1 MEPDRTQDGAA
12 NQRRQA
18 IARLISGLTAA
29 GRKVDESAVI
39 AAHPEL
45 MPELEAALRKLSRM
59 GAGETA
65 SVILETVVPPAGASH
80 IGYAI
85 AADQPPVQVKG
96 YSIQRELGRGGQAVV
111 YLATQENTGRRV
123 ALKIMRPEALADER
137 ALARFKREVQVLA
150 ALEHPNI
157 VGILDTGVTSSG
169 GQFIAMNYVAGVT
182 LDEYMKSRQRSDSPD
197 PAKLLRLFLKICAAV
212 NVAHVR
218 GIVHRDLKPGNI
230 RIDERGE
237 PHILDFGLAHT
248 PLDRL
253 MGGEHPIAVTG
264 EFLGSL
270 PWCSPEQAEGD
281 PDRIDMRTD
290 VYSLGVI
297 LYQFLT
303 DGKFPY
309 EVVGNIRNV
318 LNNILNTEPMPP
330 SKVVPARQSAQ
341 ERRPGKLGPPPVNP
355 VIESIVLR
363 ALSKNRELRY
373 QSAGELG
380 RDVAHYLA
388 GQQTAER
395 QKEAPAAARA
405 ATPRARKFAVIG
417 LAVMAL
423 CAVGA
428 AAWLMTRKSSLHS
441 GVTIAPAAQVIAAAP
456 TAVPRMPVAI
466 AATPHSAGMPDNQIT
481 SVIAGTAHLEG
492 DALALTPGNLPATV
506 YFGPTDL
513 SDYDMSFDAMTN
525 ENGDGKGFRVII
537 HNAMRN
543 ACLYWLGAEDNTL
556 IGLYSRFEGNL
567 TRLQWQPY
575 RLEPDQWYNVKV
587 QVRGAEIQCFLD
599 GQERLGGR
607 EERITR
613 GRAGLSSSDI
623 TTRFRNIKLTA
634 PDGSVIWQG
643 PPDLSHL
650 APQEIDPSDQIS
662 APMVRKTDLLKS
674 FGASSDVLLG
684 SWNAGS
690 DGLTGRGTSAQI
702 QFHIPLPEEYVFR
715 VRFVRFGGNKPI
727 ALIAS
732 RDGRPFAFVLG
743 GHEGTLCGFGVIDGR
758 NYDDNET
765 TRHSPRWIT
774 NGIVHTLVVRVRKQF
789 ALAYLDGMQHD
800 RVNVELSSLALP
812 AECRRDRSPPLGVWL
827 GGDQVTIQ
835 SAELLDLVPALPPAT
850 MPATMAPSESEKLN
864 Q

>member
-1 MEPDRTQDGAA
+1 MESDRTQGDAA

-29 GRKVDESAVI
+29 GGKLDESAVI

-59 GAGETA
+59 RAGETA
-65 SVILETVVPPAGASH
+65 SVVLQTAVPPAGGSQ

-85 AADQPPVQVKG
+85 PVDQPPVEIKG

-111 YLATQENTGRRV
+111 YLAVQENTGRRV

-157 VGILDTGVTSSG
+157 VGILDTGVTSG
-169 GQFIAMNYVAGVT
+169 GAQFIAMNYVAGVT
-182 LDEYMKSRQRSDSPD
+182 LDDYVKSRQRGDSPD
-197 PAKLLRLFLKICAAV
+197 PARLLRLFLKICAAV

-253 MGGEHPIAVTG
+253 VGGDHPIAVNG

-309 EVVGNIRNV
+309 EVVGNMRDV
-318 LNNILNTEPMPP
+318 LNNILNTEPTPP
-330 SKVVPARQSAQ
+330 SKVVPGRQSAQ

-355 VIESIVLR
+355 VIENIVLR
-363 ALSKNRELRY
+363 ALAKNREQRY

-380 RDVAHYLA
+380 RDVAQYLA
-388 GQQTAER
+388 GQQTAVT
-395 QKEAPAAARA
+395 QNAAPPASPAAKGPGRNL
-405 ATPRARKFAVIG
+405 AVIS
-417 LAVMAL
+417 LAVIAL
-423 CAVGA
+423 CAVGFA
-428 AAWLMTRKSSLHS
+428 LWLVTRKSSMQS
-441 GVTIAPAAQVIAAAP
+441 GVAIAPAAQMIAAAP
-456 TAVPRMPVAI
+456 TTAPAAPVAI
-466 AATPHSAGMPDNQIT
+466 SIAPPSAGMADNQIN
-481 SVIAGTAHLEG
+481 SILGGTAHLEG

-506 YFGPTDL
+506 YFGPANL
-513 SDYDMSFDAMTN
+513 SNYDMSFDAMTN
-525 ENGDGKGFRVII
+525 ENGNAKGFRVVV
-537 HNAMRN
+537 HGAMRN
-543 ACLYWLGAEDNTL
+543 ACLYWLAAEDNTL

-567 TRLQWQPY
+567 TRLQWQQY

-587 QVRGAEIQCFLD
+587 EVRGPEIQCFLD
-599 GQERLGGR
+599 GQERFGGR
-607 EERITR
+607 DTRIAR
-613 GRAGLSSSDI
+613 GRAGLSSSDF

-650 APQEIDPSDQIS
+650 PPKQIDPSDQIS
-662 APMVRKTDLLKS
+662 PPLVRKTDLLKN
-674 FGASSDVLLG
+674 FNPSSDVLLG
-684 SWNAGS
+684 SWNVGS
-690 DGLTGRGTSAQI
+690 DGLTGQGASAQI
-702 QFHIPLPEEYVFR
+702 QFHLPLPQEYVLR
-715 VRFVRFGGNKPI
+715 VRFVRFDGNNPI

-732 RDGRPFAFVLG
+732 RQGRPIAFVLG
-743 GHEGTLCGFGVIDGR
+743 GHEGTLSGFGVVDGK

-765 TRHSPRWIT
+765 TRRAPRWIT
-774 NGIVHTLVVRVRKQF
+774 NGIVHTLVLRVRKQF
-789 ALAYLDGMQHD
+789 ALAYLDGVQHD

-812 AECRRDRSPPLGVWL
+812 AEFHRDSSPPLGVWL
-827 GGDQVTIQ
+827 GGDQVTVQ
-835 SAELLDLVPALPPAT
+835 SAELLELAPTLPPETMSAT
-850 MPATMAPSESEKLN
+850 TAPSESERPN
-864 Q
+864 

>member
-1 MEPDRTQDGAA
+1 MEPDRTQDVAA
-12 NQRRQA
+12 NQRKQA
-18 IARLISGLTAA
+18 VARLIAGLMAA
-29 GRKVDESAVI
+29 GGKVDESAVI

-45 MPELEAALRKLSRM
+45 MPELEAALRKLSRLRS
-59 GAGETA
+59 GETA
-65 SVILETVVPPAGASH
+65 NVMLETAVPPAGASS

-85 AADQPPVQVKG
+85 PADQPPVEVKG

-111 YLATQENTGRRV
+111 YLAIQENTGRRV

-157 VGILDTGVTSSG
+157 VGILDTGVTSGG

-182 LDEYMKSRQRSDSPD
+182 LEEYMKSRQRSDSPD
-197 PAKLLRLFLKICAAV
+197 PARLLRLFLKICAAV

-253 MGGEHPIAVTG
+253 AGGDHPIAVNG

-318 LNNILNTEPMPP
+318 LNNILNAEPTPP
-330 SKVVPARQSAQ
+330 SKIAPARQSAE

-355 VIESIVLR
+355 VIENIVLR
-363 ALSKNRELRY
+363 ALAKNRELRY

-388 GQQTAER
+388 GEQTAAR
-395 QKEAPAAARA
+395 RKEAAPAAPA
-405 ATPRARKFAVIG
+405 AKSPGRKFAVIC
-417 LAVMAL
+417 LAVIAV

-428 AAWLMTRKSSLHS
+428 VAWLLNRKSSVHGS
-441 GVTIAPAAQVIAAAP
+441 AAIAPVAQVIAAAP
-456 TAVPRMPVAI
+456 ATVP
-466 AATPHSAGMPDNQIT
+466 ATPAAIPARPPAAGMPDNQIT
-481 SVIAGTAHLEG
+481 SVAGGTAHLEG

-506 YFGPTDL
+506 YFGPANL

-525 ENGDGKGFRVII
+525 ENGNGKGFRVVV
-537 HNAMRN
+537 HAAMRN
-543 ACLYWLGAEDNTL
+543 ALLYWLAAEDNTL
-556 IGLYSRFEGNL
+556 IGLYSRFDGNL
-567 TRLQWQPY
+567 ARLQWQPY

-587 QVRGAEIQCFLD
+587 EVRGAEIQCFLD
-599 GQERLGGR
+599 GQEHFGGR
-607 EERITR
+607 DTRITR
-613 GRAGLSSSDI
+613 GRAGLSSSDF

-650 APQEIDPSDQIS
+650 GPRQIDPPEQVSVPI
-662 APMVRKTDLLKS
+662 VRKTDLLKS
-674 FGASSDVLLG
+674 LGASNDALLG

-690 DGLTGRGTSAQI
+690 DGLTGQGAGAQI
-702 QFHIPLPEEYVFR
+702 QFHVPLPQEYVFR
-715 VRFVRFGGNKPI
+715 VRFIRFDGNNPI

-732 RDGRPFAFVLG
+732 RQGRPFAFVLG
-743 GHEGTLCGFGVIDGR
+743 GHEGTLSGFGVIDGK

-765 TRHSPRWIT
+765 TRHAPRWIA

-789 ALAYLDGMQHD
+789 ALAYLDGIQHD
-800 RVNVELSSLALP
+800 RVNVELSTLALP
-812 AECRRDRSPPLGVWL
+812 AEIHRDNSPALGVWL

-835 SAELLDLVPALPPAT
+835 SAQLLELAPELAPAT
-850 MPATMAPSESEKLN
+850 TGATTAPAESEKAN